1 MRQFLLLLMLLG
13 GFTAFAQGTV
23 TGTVT
28 DPELGGPLPGANVVE
43 TGTSNG
49 AVTDFN
55 GNFTLEVSGNSGS
68 IDISFL
74 GMMDQTVSFTLTNGR
89 ADLGSLTMTADAN
102 TLAEVVLVGSGVV
115 DLAEDRKTPVA
126 VSTITAAQI
135 QSKTAGNLSLI
146 HI

>member
-1 MRQFLLLLMLLG
+1 MKQFLLLLMLLG

-23 TGTVT
+23 TGVVT

-55 GNFTLEVSGNSGS
+55 GNFSLQVSGNSGS

-74 GMMDQTVSFTLTNGR
+74 GFVDQTVSFTFSRSRNGNH
-89 ADLGSLTMTADAN
+89 DC
-102 TLAEVVLVGSGVV
+102 
-115 DLAEDRKTPVA
+115 
-126 VSTITAAQI
+126 
-135 QSKTAGNLSLI
+135 
-146 HI
+146 